1 MASERF
7 TITLPKEVGARVRKR
22 AREEKKPVSR
32 IIADDVQAAER
43 ERIRQLM
50 IEGYIA
56 TREESLRIAE
66 EFWPIAGETLPDDD
80 WSEYEERG

>member
-1 MASERF
+1 MTSDRF
-7 TITLPKEVGARVRKR
+7 TITLPKDIGAKIRKR
-22 AREEKKPVSR
+22 AREQNQPVSR

-56 TREESLRIAE
+56 SREENLKIAE

-80 WSEYEERG
+80 WSEYEDRK